1 MVASDAHV
9 RVAKQ
14 AGPGMLRRGYSFDNG
29 PRTVTTAAID
39 AAGTGSTGMTDHA
52 AHSQMGHAGMA
63 AMLDDHDAG
72 LMFVAF
78 VADPQSQ
85 FIDVQQALSAGDAQV
100 QSMPDASPAK
110 WHLAHTTWFFE
121 EFVLGEHAEHAFLW
135 NSYYDAIGERIER
148 ARRGL
153 VTRPSLADVLAYRE
167 AIDARVHSAIVQR
180 RLAPDA
186 LALVEMGLHHEQQ
199 HQELLYTDIKHA
211 LGTQPLR
218 PAYREDLGGDAPGE
232 AVVAPVGW
240 IERPGGI
247 VEIGAGADGFAY
259 DCERPRHRVLLEPFK
274 LASRPV
280 CNAEVLAFIADG
292 GYREPRLWLSDGFA
306 HAQREGW
313 TAPMYWEQRDGEW
326 MQYSLGGLREV
337 EPAETAC
344 HLSYYEAD
352 AIARWAGARLPS
364 EAEWEHV
371 ASLFSATT
379 DRGNFAEDDVLHPQA
394 APPTT
399 SVAQLWGD
407 VWEWTQSA
415 FAPYPGFHP
424 LDGALGEYNGKF
436 MAGQQVLRGGS
447 CFTPRGHI
455 RPSYRNFFPPT
466 ARWQMTGVRL
476 AADGGTP

>member
-1 MVASDAHV
+1 MNDHGADDIPWYARCITATPMVAAPDVLARYQRV
-9 RVAKQ
+9 RQ
-14 AGPGMLRRGYSFDNG
+14 
-29 PRTVTTAAID
+29 RTVRICA
-39 AAGTGSTGMTDHA
+39 
-52 AHSQMGHAGMA
+52 
-63 AMLDDHDAG
+63 
-72 LMFVAF
+72 
-78 VADPQSQ
+78 P
-85 FIDVQQALSAGDAQV
+85 LSAEDAQV

-121 EFVLGEHAEHAFLW
+121 ELVLREHSEHAYLW

-148 ARRGL
+148 GRRGL

-167 AIDARVHSAIVQR
+167 TIDARVHQLVAQR
-180 RLAPDA
+180 RLSADSFA
-186 LALVEMGLHHEQQ
+186 TLELGLHHEQQ

-218 PAYREDLGGDAPGE
+218 PAYRDELGGDAHGG
-232 AVVAPVGW
+232 ASVAPLRW
-240 IERPGGI
+240 FEHPGGI
-247 VEIGAGADGFAY
+247 VEIGAGADMFAY

-274 LASRPV
+274 LASRPL

-292 GYREPRLWLSDGFA
+292 GYHEPRLWLADGFA
-306 HAQREGW
+306 AAQREGW
-313 TAPMYWEQRDGEW
+313 VAPLYWDRSDGAW
-326 MQYSLGGLREV
+326 LHYTLAGMRETD
-337 EPAETAC
+337 PAETAC

-371 ASLFSATT
+371 ASLFASTS
-379 DRGNFAEDDVLHPQA
+379 DRGNFADDDVLHPHA
-394 APPTT
+394 ANGDG
-399 SVAQLWGD
+399 VAQLFGD

-447 CFTPRGHI
+447 CFTPRGHV

-476 AADGGTP
+476 AADGGAP